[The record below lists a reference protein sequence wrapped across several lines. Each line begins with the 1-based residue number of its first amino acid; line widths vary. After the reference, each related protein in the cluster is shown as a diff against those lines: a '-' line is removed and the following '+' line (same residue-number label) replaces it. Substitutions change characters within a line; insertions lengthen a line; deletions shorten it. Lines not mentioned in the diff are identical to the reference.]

1 MKKNVL
7 AAFRFLTAKAGL
19 VSVFAL
25 FTALFQLFVLTRA
38 RVFYPVLRILF
49 AFLVLQLLAAFV
61 QAASRRKLLWLAV
74 PLVILVRIPFYIHA
88 DGAMLT
94 SDNAH
99 EALQGV
105 EMRDTHVAPYFL
117 LGAVKHMGTIKYMTV
132 AFLMDLIGNRY
143 LAFLLIQILL
153 FIVLLFALEELLRES
168 LHPPALFVFLFLTQ
182 FAFIETVFDFSLSLR
197 GAPYLDMLFYA
208 VLGAGLIDRNFK
220 ARGRT
225 ILGYYF
231 LFFSIYIHPLSAVL
245 VGSFGLVFLIFSFLR
260 KRFWTNA
267 LAAAAG
273 LAAGLYHWFYY
284 LLFLPKPVAGGGW
297 EQMGLVPFSKISW
310 GYLKEYIGILHET
323 FQNVFNFEFSYL
335 SPYFNA
341 GRGALTGY
349 IINQI
354 LVWFSLAVTA
364 AGIVLAVRKIVR
376 LVLRRD
382 DLRDADWPWFLA
394 CVLAVAFAAKAFLF
408 YPPHTEPRHN
418 FDLVFLII
426 LCYLLVFSTAAGAL
440 GFARGSASA
449 AKARP
454 LTLARL
460 PRVRSRATAALLALS
475 VIVALPHVVTY
486 DRLVRDKEK
495 AYHSILS
502 ILEKS
507 RVRYLTTD
515 FIVAYPIYFLS
526 GRTIRVTDSL
536 GPLTLRAFYPDMR
549 AEIDA
554 APPDDKAYMF
564 FSERAPNRPW
574 HKEVTRIIF
583 RRTINELT
591 TVGITFRTHKLRDY
605 VIIIPRRRD

>member
-1 MKKNVL
+1 MKKSIFSAL
-7 AAFRFLTAKAGL
+7 RFLTAKSGL
-19 VSVFAL
+19 VAVFTL
-25 FTALFQLFVLTRA
+25 FTALFQVFVLTRA
-38 RVFYPVLRILF
+38 RAFYPVLRLLF

-61 QAASRRKLLWLAV
+61 RAASRRRILWLAV
-74 PLVILVRIPFYIHA
+74 ILIVLVRIPFYVHA

-105 EMRDTHVAPYFL
+105 EMRDSHLAPYFL

-153 FIVLLFALEELLRES
+153 FIVLLFVLEDLLRES
-168 LHPPALFVFLFLTQ
+168 LHPPVLFIFLFLTQ

-197 GAPYLDMLFYA
+197 GAPYLEMLFY
-208 VLGAGLIDRNFK
+208 VILGAGLIDRSFK

-225 ILGYYF
+225 FLGYYF
-231 LFFSIYIHPLSAVL
+231 LFFSIYIHPLGAVL
-245 VGSFGLVFLIFSFLR
+245 VGSFGLVFLVLSLVR
-260 KRFWTNA
+260 KRFWADA

-273 LAAGLYHWFYY
+273 LAAGLCHWFYY
-284 LLFLPKPVAGGGW
+284 LAFLPKPLASGGW
-297 EQMGLVPFSKISW
+297 EQMGLVPLSRISW
-310 GYLKEYIGILHET
+310 AYLKDYVRILHET

-341 GRGALTGY
+341 GRGALSGSVV
-349 IINQI
+349 NQA
-354 LVWFSLAVTA
+354 LVWISLAVTL

-382 DLRDADWPWFLA
+382 KLMDGDWPWLLA
-394 CVLAVAFAAKAFLF
+394 AILAAAFAAKAFLF

-426 LCYLLVFSTAAGAL
+426 LGYLLVFSKL
-440 GFARGSASA
+440 
-449 AKARP
+449 ARP
-454 LTLARL
+454 LRI
-460 PRVRSRATAALLALS
+460 RSLMTAAVLALA
-475 VIVALPHVVTY
+475 VIAALPHVLTF
-486 DRLVRDKEK
+486 DRLVRDKER
-495 AYHSILS
+495 AYHGLLS
-502 ILEKS
+502 ILEKG

-526 GRTIRVTDSL
+526 GRTILVSDSL
-536 GPLTLRAFYPDMR
+536 GPLTLHNFYRDMR
-549 AEIDA
+549 DEVDA
-554 APPDDKAYMF
+554 VPPGGKAYMF

-574 HKEVTRIIF
+574 HKEATRILF
-583 RRTINELT
+583 RRTLNELAAD
-591 TVGITFRTHKLRDY
+591 GITFRTHKLGSY
-605 VIIIPRRRD
+605 ILVIPRRRD